1 VAGQRERAGARHA
14 RRLDEQHVAA
24 AGVQARP
31 IATPGSFVRSSISS
45 SRKRRRAE
53 HLDHDV
59 GRDDDRVAS
68 SPSARRR
75 ATLRQSAP
83 ISRSR
88 LRTPASRV

>member
-1 VAGQRERAGARHA
+1 MNRTSPP
-14 RRLDEQHVAA
+14 
-24 AGVQARP
+24 AGVHASP
-31 IATPGSFVRSSISS
+31 TATPGSFVRFSISS

-53 HLDHDV
+53 HLDDDIRRDHDR
-59 GRDDDRVAS
+59 GES